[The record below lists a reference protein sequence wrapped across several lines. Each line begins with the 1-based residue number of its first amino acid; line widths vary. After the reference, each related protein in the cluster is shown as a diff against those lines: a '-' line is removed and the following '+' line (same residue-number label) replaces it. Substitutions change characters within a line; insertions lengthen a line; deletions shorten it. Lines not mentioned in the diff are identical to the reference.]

1 MSNVAC
7 WALTRLWPRGRQK
20 LLHIVLG
27 LSPFQCLHLSST
39 HPRKK
44 AYPDISSSAQNRKDT
59 EPALENI
66 FSSEQQHAILRVLN
80 TASAEELAEFRLLR
94 GRKSVNI
101 VEHREKHGPFVDL
114 QNLLDVP
121 LFQYKTTV
129 QVCHSILLPTE
140 NEKKEKIQA
149 SVPLGRLIRPEI
161 ERARL
166 KSVKSIVSVVFGSH
180 KLAWAHLDR
189 KLTVLDWQQEEC
201 SRLMRGDYASPV
213 YLEEVSSIISMMP
226 EADFYV
232 LEKNRLSL
240 QQTSL
245 FPLTLHF
252 HIMEAML
259 HALLNK
265 TFMQDGQH
273 RVLSLNRITVG
284 KHFGLMVGNNRTSG
298 KDLVKQILTCSVTEA
313 NPHVS
318 FLPDNVVHYQQMFS
332 PVAQKRDEEMYDSLL
347 QAVAFYELAV
357 FKAYS

>member
-1 MSNVAC
+1 M
-7 WALTRLWPRGRQK
+7 WTLLPRGRQK
-20 LLHIVLG
+20 LFHTVLD
-27 LSPFQCLHLSST
+27 LSPFQYLHLSA
-39 HPRKK
+39 HPVKK
-44 AYPDISSSAQNRKDT
+44 AYPDFSSSVQNRKDT

-66 FSSEQQHAILRVLN
+66 FSSEQQYAILQVLN

-129 QVCHSILLPTE
+129 QVCNSILLPSE
-140 NEKKEKIQA
+140 NEKEEKKRQA
-149 SVPLGRLIRPEI
+149 SVTLGRLIRPEI

-166 KSVKSIVSVVFGSH
+166 KTAKSVVSVVFGLH
-180 KLAWAHLDR
+180 KLAWAHLDH

-201 SRLMRGDYASPV
+201 SRLMRGDYVPSV

-232 LEKNRLSL
+232 LEKNRLSV
-240 QQTSL
+240 QQASL

-273 RVLSLNRITVG
+273 RVLSLNRVAVG
-284 KHFGLMVGNNRTSG
+284 KHFGLMVGSSRTSG
-298 KDLVKQILTCSVTEA
+298 KDLVKQMLTCSVTEA
-313 NPHVS
+313 NPRVS
-318 FLPDNVVHYQQMFS
+318 FLPENVVHYQQMFS
-332 PVAQKRDEEMYDSLL
+332 PVAQTRDEEMYDSLL